1 MGRDQNE
8 FDGQA
13 KGAGPWVVAVEA
25 EPGSQSGWSG
35 TLSRAEMGVACVPL
49 AGPNWG

>member
-25 EPGSQSGWSG
+25 GISERTEWDFVEGGNGRGLCSVGWS
-35 TLSRAEMGVACVPL
+35 
-49 AGPNWG
+49 